1 MTNLK
6 QLIETSDFCEIYN
19 RYAVWIADPKNKAM
33 YFRNGKTDVKMGF
46 SNVKSPYG
54 LEAFLKTELRGK
66 IVATV
71 GQRASKYLLEE
82 VETIERDA
90 NIFSEMFPNIIA
102 TKKNKLAEVQR
113 KVNNTLNEH
122 FEQASIEFPAL
133 TTKTPTS
140 ENERMLL
147 IAVEHGATSVKTPDG
162 YEIQF

>member
-6 QLIETSDFCEIYN
+6 HLIETSDFCEIYN

-54 LEAFLKTELRGK
+54 LEAFLKSELRGK
-66 IVATV
+66 IPAIV

-122 FEQASIEFPAL
+122 FEQASIEFPAP
-133 TTKTPTS
+133 TTKTPSS
-140 ENERMLL
+140 EIMNVIKMASECGVKSL
-147 IAVEHGATSVKTPDG
+147 KTPDG